1 MKQAVNKATRGA
13 AENRRPAGQS
23 EGSGNVSA
31 IGAGNRAFPAAVGE
45 LPLGDNRIMTARCKV
60 VIAACLAGLVLAGV
74 GAHRFLRFLLRVGV
88 PRIVARAVSPDGV
101 EMCIVQECN
110 FSTEPFTTSFVYRK
124 PGADWGWFYFDH
136 EDWYWGTGRVS
147 VDTSNQVA
155 VFYASLAESVGQ
167 SGRVANATCSLRA
180 S

>member
-1 MKQAVNKATRGA
+1 
-13 AENRRPAGQS
+13 
-23 EGSGNVSA
+23 
-31 IGAGNRAFPAAVGE
+31 
-45 LPLGDNRIMTARCKV
+45 MTGRCKV
-60 VIAACLAGLVLAGV
+60 VIAACLAGLVLVGV
-74 GAHRFLRFLLRVGV
+74 GTHRFLRFLLRVGV

-155 VFYASLAESVGQ
+155 VFYRAGSPAATFAWGTETYTLHRWDRTLTGAQECLPTGWSPRQSVR
-167 SGRVANATCSLRA
+167 SR
-180 S
+180 